1 MHQNWNIGCGILI
14 YGKRGGFLF
23 DSITDIFLSI
33 IGITILL
40 ICFNTF
46 FVSIFNTML
55 AKKIISYLSFIGFT
69 VFVVGGLLFGRQ
81 NEDPFYIGFLIFLL
95 VFGFVILICML
106 KNFITTIRESME
118 IQEIEKQCRSCKYF
132 DECDECFIKDCPYY
146 EMAEPEE
153 FEEDL

>member
-1 MHQNWNIGCGILI
+1 MYQNRNIGCGILI

-55 AKKIISYLSFIGFT
+55 AKKIISYLSFIGFS

-95 VFGFVILICML
+95 IFVFIIFICIL
-106 KNFITTIRESME
+106 KNFIKTMRESME
-118 IQEIEKQCRSCKYF
+118 LLEIERRCRRCKYF
-132 DECDECFIKDCPYY
+132 DECDECFVKDCPYY

>member
-1 MHQNWNIGCGILI
+1 M
-14 YGKRGGFLF
+14 F
-23 DSITDIFLSI
+23 DTITDVFMSIT
-33 IGITILL
+33 GIAVLL

-69 VFVVGGLLFGRQ
+69 VCVVGGLLFGRQ
-81 NEDPFYIGFLIFLL
+81 NEEPFYIGFLIFLL
-95 VFGFVILICML
+95 IFGLVILICML

-118 IQEIEKQCRSCKYF
+118 IQEIEMKCRSCKYF

>member
-1 MHQNWNIGCGILI
+1 M
-14 YGKRGGFLF
+14 
-23 DSITDIFLSI
+23 SIT
-33 IGITILL
+33 GIAVLL

-46 FVSIFNTML
+46 FVSVFNTML

-95 VFGFVILICML
+95 IFGLVILICML
-106 KNFITTIRESME
+106 KNFIITIRESME
-118 IQEIEKQCRSCKYF
+118 IQKIEMQCRRCKYF

-146 EMAEPEE
+146 ELAEPDE
-153 FEEDL
+153 FDEDL

>member
-1 MHQNWNIGCGILI
+1 M
-14 YGKRGGFLF
+14 F

-46 FVSIFNTML
+46 FLSIFNTMI
-55 AKKIISYLSFIGFT
+55 AKKIISYVSLIGFT
-69 VFVVGGLLFGRQ
+69 LFVGGGLLFGRK
-81 NEDPFYIGFLIFLL
+81 NEEPFYIGFLIFLL
-95 VFGFVILICML
+95 IFGLVILICML

-118 IQEIEKQCRSCKYF
+118 LQEIEMQCRRCKYF

-146 EMAEPEE
+146 EEAKWDK

>member
-46 FVSIFNTML
+46 LVSIFNTML

-69 VFVVGGLLFGRQ
+69 VVAVGGLLFGRQ
-81 NEDPFYIGFLIFLL
+81 NEEPFYIGFLIFLL

-118 IQEIEKQCRSCKYF
+118 IQKIEMQCRSCKYF